1 MSLACLRNRKKASV
15 AGVDEQE
22 GGEWY
27 KMRLDSYVPSKG
39 SGNHV
44 RSLIFVQME
53 AMEGADTIIFCV
65 LKRIPLAVIRTDLRE
80 AVGKVHVGRPIGG
93 YWGRQAQDDG
103 GSHHLSPGPWWWQ
116 PGGQK
121 RAESGNIWEIESKS

>member
-1 MSLACLRNRKKASV
+1 MSLACLRNRKKASA

-27 KMRLDSYVPSKG
+27 KMRPDSYVPSKG

-65 LKRIPLAVIRTDLRE
+65 LKGSLRL
-80 AVGKVHVGRPIGG
+80 
-93 YWGRQAQDDG
+93 W
-103 GSHHLSPGPWWWQ
+103 
-116 PGGQK
+116 
-121 RAESGNIWEIESKS
+121 